1 MAGAD
6 IEAAARVSA
15 AAFGVDLSDPWSAGR
30 WRQRVSHLLGTDPDG
45 AFVAERDGRVIGA
58 AQAMRRERLWCLS
71 LLAVQGAAQSA
82 GAGRALLAA
91 ALDYDDGTD
100 AGLIVSSNDPRAL
113 ALYARSGFTLR
124 PTLQATGPVDR
135 RVLPPRPSDVNTA
148 GRDDLEALADISRS
162 VRGAPHT
169 TEIEY
174 ALGRGAAVV
183 QIEGRGFAVAQPGH
197 GVWLLVARDEPAAS
211 ALLWAALEIAGDS
224 ERVVRWITAGQDW
237 AIQIAVAAGLRLGS
251 YGALA
256 VRGEP
261 GPMRPFL
268 PSSPF
273 A

>member
-1 MAGAD
+1 MDGAD
-6 IEAAARVSA
+6 VDEAARVSA
-15 AAFGVDLSDPWSAGR
+15 TAFGVDISDTRSAGR
-30 WRQRVSHLLGTDPDG
+30 WRQRVSHLLDTDPDG
-45 AFVAERDGRVIGA
+45 AFVAERGGRVIGA

-71 LLAVQGAAQSA
+71 LLAVQDAARSS

-91 ALDYDDGTD
+91 ALDYDHGTD

-113 ALYARSGFTLR
+113 ALYARSGFRLR

-135 RVLPPRPSDVNTA
+135 RALPSRPDEVRAA
-148 GRDDLEALADISRS
+148 GRDDLAALADISRS
-162 VRGAPHT
+162 IRGAPHT
-169 TEIEY
+169 VEIEY
-174 ALGRGAAVV
+174 ALGRGAEIV
-183 QIEGRGFAVAQPGH
+183 QIEGRGFAVAKPGH

-211 ALLWAALEIAGDS
+211 ALLWSALEIAGDS

-237 AIQIAVAAGLRLGS
+237 AVQIAVAAGLRLGA